1 LAIYIEANILALYYY
16 CKPRTTQDY
25 YNDIHWIPDNSLVMM
40 ISHSQDFHLMKTKLS
55 KRLIMNS
62 ISDQM
67 VAEMISTAVYYEP
80 TLFSMALYE

>member
-1 LAIYIEANILALYYY
+1 
-16 CKPRTTQDY
+16 
-25 YNDIHWIPDNSLVMM
+25 M